1 MTPLEEQ
8 FEILRNA
15 VRNASRQKLADGTHL
30 IVVKSVQ
37 LPNGWS
43 KKSTDVKFV
52 VPAGYPFA
60 KLDCFW
66 ADQDL
71 RLASGANPMNTGSNA
86 IPHVSEPHLWFSW
99 HVGTWNPNSDSLLTY
114 FYVIKRRLSDP
125 R

>member
-8 FEILRNA
+8 FEVLRSSA
-15 VRNASRQKLADGTHL
+15 PSASLDVLADGTHL
-30 IVVKSVQ
+30 ISVQ
-37 LPNGWS
+37 EVKLPNGWS
-43 KKSTDVKFV
+43 KQAIGVKFV

-66 ADQDL
+66 TDPDL
-71 RLASGANPMNTGSNA
+71 RLASGANPMNTGTNP
-86 IPHVSEPHLWFSW
+86 IPHVAAPYLWFSW
-99 HVGTWNPNSDSLLTY
+99 HVGAWNPNTDSLLTY